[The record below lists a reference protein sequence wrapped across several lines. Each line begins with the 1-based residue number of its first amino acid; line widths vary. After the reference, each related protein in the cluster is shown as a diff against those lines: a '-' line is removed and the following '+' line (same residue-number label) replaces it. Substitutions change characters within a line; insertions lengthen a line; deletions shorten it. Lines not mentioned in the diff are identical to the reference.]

1 MQELRWAVNQ
11 RKRSGTSSLA
21 MTPPVGQPA
30 HTLLKASKY
39 SRMRYEI
46 NKKRLEALS
55 PEPDID
61 SFREYLEAIRNQIHY
76 FTYFFR
82 SQ

>member
-30 HTLLKASKY
+30 HHFTESLQ
-39 SRMRYEI
+39 I
-46 NKKRLEALS
+46 F
-55 PEPDID
+55 PERIDIR
-61 SFREYLEAIRNQIHY
+61 FR
-76 FTYFFR
+76 
-82 SQ
+82 

>member
-21 MTPPVGQPA
+21 MTPPVGQPV

-39 SRMRYEI
+39 
-46 NKKRLEALS
+46 
-55 PEPDID
+55 
-61 SFREYLEAIRNQIHY
+61 FRKESISGSGDKASNLFLLI
-76 FTYFFR
+76 
-82 SQ
+82 S

>member
-39 SRMRYEI
+39 
-46 NKKRLEALS
+46 
-55 PEPDID
+55 
-61 SFREYLEAIRNQIHY
+61 FRKESISGSGDKPPTSSY
-76 FTYFFR
+76 
-82 SQ
+82 